1 MRRTQCASAY
11 LKVTI
16 VTESVHKHAIEDAGK
31 EELTRFT
38 TTSAS
43 DIFHHLRMLV
53 NHGDPV
59 TIFSNH
65 GRSFMVSRLL
75 GVDHK
80 SCCLYFSQ
88 SGNSEA
94 NRQLL
99 NSERTVFT
107 CSPGGVKTQFLLT
120 DVTAVDYDGQ
130 MAFMAPLPNEV
141 TKLQRREYFRIQMPA
156 GIPVTCTLYDYQ
168 GGAAIT
174 LQVYD
179 ISLGG
184 LSLVLNARI
193 PGFEIGTIYNRC
205 ELDLRE
211 YGIIP
216 LVLKIRNQLVTRTT
230 SGAEQRR
237 VGTEFIDLE
246 SRAQTLVQRYIAQL
260 ERERRAMA
268 SSRDD

>member
-1 MRRTQCASAY
+1 MTESLHRGASA
-11 LKVTI
+11 
-16 VTESVHKHAIEDAGK
+16 EDAEK

-43 DIFHHLRMLV
+43 DIIHHLRALV
-53 NHGDPV
+53 SSGETV

-65 GRSFMVSRLL
+65 GRSFIISRVL
-75 GVDHK
+75 GVDQK
-80 SCCLYFSQ
+80 SFCLYFSQ

-99 NSERTVFT
+99 KSERTVFA
-107 CSPGGVKTQFLLT
+107 CSPGGVKTQFLLE
-120 DVTAVDYDGQ
+120 DVTAVEYDGQ

-141 TKLQRREYFRIQMPA
+141 TKLQRREFFRIQLPSTT
-156 GIPVTCTLYDYQ
+156 PVSCTLYDYQ

-184 LSLVLNARI
+184 LSLVINARI
-193 PGFEIGTIYNRC
+193 PGFGIGTIYNRC

-211 YGIIP
+211 YGVIP
-216 LVLKIRNQLVTRTT
+216 LVLKVRNQLVARST

-237 VGTEFIDLE
+237 VGAEFVDLD

-260 ERERRAMA
+260 ERERRAMG
-268 SSRDD
+268 RDD

>member
-1 MRRTQCASAY
+1 MQHIATLQGASGVAAK
-11 LKVTI
+11 L
-16 VTESVHKHAIEDAGK
+16 AGLRGDN
-31 EELTRFT
+31 EEHYEVL
-38 TTSAS
+38 
-43 DIFHHLRMLV
+43 LR
-53 NHGDPV
+53 
-59 TIFSNH
+59 
-65 GRSFMVSRLL
+65 
-75 GVDHK
+75 
-80 SCCLYFSQ
+80 
-88 SGNSEA
+88 
-94 NRQLL
+94 
-99 NSERTVFT
+99 
-107 CSPGGVKTQFLLT
+107 
-120 DVTAVDYDGQ
+120 
-130 MAFMAPLPNEV
+130 
-141 TKLQRREYFRIQMPA
+141 LQRREYFRIQMPA

-237 VGTEFIDLE
+237 VGTEFIELE

>member
-1 MRRTQCASAY
+1 M
-11 LKVTI
+11 
-16 VTESVHKHAIEDAGK
+16 
-31 EELTRFT
+31 
-38 TTSAS
+38 
-43 DIFHHLRMLV
+43 
-53 NHGDPV
+53 
-59 TIFSNH
+59 
-65 GRSFMVSRLL
+65 
-75 GVDHK
+75 
-80 SCCLYFSQ
+80 
-88 SGNSEA
+88 
-94 NRQLL
+94 
-99 NSERTVFT
+99 
-107 CSPGGVKTQFLLT
+107 KTQFLLT